1 MSDPWVVV
9 VGTLGGVILTSVTG
23 LIGIILTTRH
33 QHTIAELGA
42 QREVEDRLR
51 KERRETFVNYLA
63 AYQEMYGKAFAIA
76 TSRFQGRSEDEPFP
90 LGPRFLERAPEKT
103 ARFSRAYHELS
114 ITGGPNT
121 RKIARDCTS
130 KLWDLVYASTEADA
144 ASFERLKVQERPSRQ
159 SLREAMRAELGVE

>member
-9 VGTLGGVILTSVTG
+9 VGTLGGVVLTSVTG

-33 QHTIAELGA
+33 QRAIAELGA

-51 KERRETFVNYLA
+51 DERRETFVNYLT
-63 AYQEMYGKAFAIA
+63 AYQDMYGKALAIA
-76 TSRFQGRSEDEPFP
+76 TSRFQGRSKDEPFP
-90 LGPRFLERAPEKT
+90 LGPSFLERAPEET
-103 ARFSRAYHELS
+103 TRFSRAYHELS

-130 KLWDLVYASTEADA
+130 RLWDLVYASTDADA
-144 ASFERLKVQERPSRQ
+144 ETFERLKVQARPSRQ
-159 SLREAMRAELGVE
+159 SLREAMRTELGVE